1 MSTPLWWAE
10 VSEATPVAVTPEQN
24 VRPGICLHCDLPVPT
39 RMQGLF
45 CCHGCEAVY
54 ALLHDDDEL
63 ERYYSMRRGPGAPI
77 SDRPDPSRDLDWLID
92 AYQEDSSDEQKHLR
106 LDIQG
111 IHCSGCVWVLEKTFH
126 RHTGALKLITNP
138 ALGTVELWI
147 TPEFPLREWLRA
159 VERFGYRFGPPL
171 KTSDRKTDT
180 LLLRVGVTIAIA
192 LNVMILSV
200 ALYLGLNDGVLYRVF
215 RSLSYGLASLSVVI
229 GAPVFFRSAIAG
241 LRNRVLHLD
250 VPISVGIALA
260 FAGSSWAFWSGRDS
274 ALYLDSVSVF
284 IALMLL
290 GRYLQERVLN
300 ANRNRLLA
308 SEGTEGL
315 RSKRIDES
323 GPVAI
328 RSSEILSGDEL
339 LIAPG
344 DLIPV
349 AAELSAPEALVSTD
363 WITGESRATQHR
375 KGDPLVAGSFNAG
388 KQSFRVVAETNFES
402 SPLQSLLR
410 PSDQSSSA
418 AHETGLLRAISS
430 YYVTAVLLAAAGGFL
445 VWWLWSGAVQGLEVA
460 TAVLV
465 VSCPCAFG
473 IATPLAHE
481 LVQAQLRKSGLYIR
495 NGDFLHRL
503 ANVRALVFDKTGTLT
518 SGQVTLENTDVLN
531 ALDDK
536 KKQILFTLATNS
548 NHPASAAICQAFAD
562 LGDAPALLASLCVT
576 ELPGKGL
583 ECRVGGHLYRLG
595 KASWAAGKGEGT
607 AFASDGN
614 LLAVLNAQEQARSD
628 AESEMRAL
636 KEEGYQLY
644 LLSGDAP
651 DRVAQFANELG
662 LPPEHALGAQTPEDK
677 QRWLV
682 EHDQGDMLFVGDG
695 INDSL
700 AAGAASCSGT
710 PALDRPF
717 MASNCDFYLGTNRI
731 GPIREA
737 LHGARQLTHVVKRN
751 IVFALAYNSVAIS
764 LAWAGLMRPWLAAIL
779 MPSSS
784 IFVVVA
790 TSLSLS
796 PRGGRWKS

>member
-1 MSTPLWWAE
+1 M
-10 VSEATPVAVTPEQN
+10 SEATLVAADEQHM
-24 VRPGICLHCDLPVPT
+24 RPRICLHCDLPIPA
-39 RMQGLF
+39 RMQSAF

-54 ALLHDDDEL
+54 TLLHDDDEL
-63 ERYYSMRRGPGAPI
+63 ERYYSLRRGPGAPI
-77 SDRPDPSRDLDWLID
+77 SDRPDPSRDLGWLVD
-92 AYQEDSSDEQKHLR
+92 AYQDDSSDEQKHLR

-147 TPEFPLREWLRA
+147 SPEFPLREWLRSI
-159 VERFGYRFGPPL
+159 ERFGYRFGPPL

-180 LLLRVGVTIAIA
+180 LLLRVGATIAIA
-192 LNVMILSV
+192 LNVMLLSV
-200 ALYLGLNDGVLYRVF
+200 ALYLGLDDGVLYRVF

-323 GPVAI
+323 GPAAI

-344 DLIPV
+344 DLVPV
-349 AAELSAPEALVSTD
+349 SAELSSQEALVSTD

-375 KGDPLVAGSFNAG
+375 NGDLLVAGSFNAG
-388 KQSFRVVAETNFES
+388 KQSFRVVAKTDFES
-402 SPLQSLLR
+402 SPLQALLR
-410 PSDQSSSA
+410 PQDQSSSA
-418 AHETGLLRAISS
+418 AHETGLLRAVSS

-445 VWWLWSGAVQGLEVA
+445 FWWLWSGSAAQGIEVA

-503 ANVRALVFDKTGTLT
+503 GNVRALVFDKTGTLT
-518 SGQVTLENTDVLN
+518 SGQVTLENTDILD
-531 ALDDK
+531 ALDAK
-536 KKQILFTLATNS
+536 EKQILFTLATNS
-548 NHPASAAICQAFAD
+548 NHPASAAICQAFED
-562 LGDAPALLASLCVT
+562 LGDAPSLLSLCVT

-583 ECRVGGHLYRLG
+583 ESHVDGHLYRLG
-595 KASWAAGKGEGT
+595 KASWAVGESDKGAGT

-614 LLAVLNAQEQARSD
+614 LLAVLNAQEEARSD

-636 KEEGYQLY
+636 QEEGYQLY

-651 DRVAQFANELG
+651 DRVARFANELG
-662 LPPEHALGAQTPEDK
+662 LPPERALGGKSPEDK

-682 EHDQGDMLFVGDG
+682 AHDRGDMLFVGDG

-700 AAGAASCSGT
+700 AAGAATCSGT

-737 LHGARQLTHVVKRN
+737 LHGARQLTYVVKRN
-751 IVFALAYNSVAIS
+751 IAFALAYNSVAIS

-796 PRGGRWKS
+796 PRGARWKS